1 MTTSGPGGPTLRGRG
16 GPSAPIEVV
25 LYGRPGCHLCDE
37 VRGEIGRLAAEHGW
51 NMELREVDIE
61 SDDELF
67 KRYLEKIPVV
77 VVEGDV
83 VSELLLD
90 ADALIRRIATVGAD
104 G

>member
-1 MTTSGPGGPTLRGRG
+1 MTASV
-16 GPSAPIEVV
+16 EVL

-37 VRGEIGRLAAEHGW
+37 ARAEIGRLAVERGW
-51 NMELREVDIE
+51 DLEVREVDIE

-67 KRYLEKIPVV
+67 KRYLERIPVV
-77 VVEGDV
+77 VVEGEV

-90 ADALIRRIATVGAD
+90 ADALIRRIATVAAD